1 MGGTL
6 PIAVQNLRRIWED
19 RKKSLEINQSQ
30 AAETLGWTQGA
41 FSQYLNNITEL
52 HDEAV
57 AKLANFL
64 EVDPHEIDPNYHPIE
79 AERFRIPVTW
89 VHGSTLRTCK
99 EVQYRR
105 RVIGSVFDEKYEAV
119 CAVRLEKDLPP
130 LGYAGQLILCYDL
143 IKCAKPTL
151 KTGNRHPQWMIIKR
165 KNKNQ
170 LEVVEPNDKTS
181 KNQLDAKLLPIIAY
195 LIN

>member
-6 PIAVQNLRRIWED
+6 PTAVQNLRRIWEE
-19 RKKSLEINQSQ
+19 RKRSLEINQSE
-30 AAETLGWTQGA
+30 AAKALGWTQGA

-64 EVDPHEIDPNYHPIE
+64 KVDPHEIDPNYCPIE
-79 AERFRIPVTW
+79 ADRFRVPITW
-89 VHGSTLRTCK
+89 VHGTTLRTCT

-105 RVIGSVFDEKYEAV
+105 RAIGSLFDEQYKAV
-119 CAVRLEKDLPP
+119 CAIRLEKDLPP

-143 IKCAKPTL
+143 LKHPKPKL
-151 KTGNRHPQWMIIKR
+151 KSSIRTPQWLVIKK
-165 KNKNQ
+165 KNNTK
-170 LEVVEPNDKTS
+170 LEVVEWDNKAP
-181 KNQLDAKLLPIIAY
+181 KNQLDVKLLPIIAY

>member
-6 PIAVQNLRRIWED
+6 PIAVQNLRRIWEN

-52 HDEAV
+52 HDEAI

-64 EVDPHEIDPNYHPIE
+64 EVDPHEIDPSYCPIE
-79 AERFRIPVTW
+79 AERFRVPITW
-89 VHGSTLRTCK
+89 VHGSTLRTC
-99 EVQYRR
+99 EEIQYRR

-143 IKCAKPTL
+143 IKYAKPML

-170 LEVVEPNDKTS
+170 LEVVDPNDKTS